1 MFSFNRVLLLQTV
14 PSTCEKKIDLLM
26 EREKDRF
33 GAEDFKQGDYSPSL
47 SLSLLPRSSSFPLDR
62 FTCIQDRPYTLR
74 KPTRDLIR
82 C

>member
-47 SLSLLPRSSSFPLDR
+47 SLSLSSLVPPLSLLIASPAYKTVHIR
-62 FTCIQDRPYTLR
+62 YASRPVT
-74 KPTRDLIR
+74 
-82 C
+82 